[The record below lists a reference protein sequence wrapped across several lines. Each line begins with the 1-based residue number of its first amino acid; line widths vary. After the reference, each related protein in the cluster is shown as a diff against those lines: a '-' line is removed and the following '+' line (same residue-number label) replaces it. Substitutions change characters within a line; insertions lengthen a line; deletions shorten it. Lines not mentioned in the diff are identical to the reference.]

1 MPIISQE
8 LMLYSLRGII
18 HKKTRSILTI
28 ISIMIGIISIFVLI
42 SFGIGLYNY
51 VGDFSSTSS
60 ANKITIQ
67 PKGFGGM
74 GFQEQPAFSESDFRA
89 VENTPGVYTAI
100 TLDYSAAEI
109 IQDQIK
115 KYAFV
120 IGYDPSKP
128 FMLMDISGIKLFK
141 GRELKPGDNGK
152 VVLGYNYL
160 IKDKIMPKP
169 YDINS
174 KIEIQGQELRV
185 VGFYGP
191 IGNPQDD
198 SQIYMTQDF
207 FKELYPNRSE
217 GYNWI
222 FAEVDITRLD
232 SVVNDIEKA
241 LRNSR
246 DVKEGKEDF
255 VVQSFDD
262 LLATYSNVLNGI
274 AGFVILIALISVV
287 VSAINT
293 SNTMITSVL
302 ERTREIGVM
311 KSVGAVNSEI
321 IKIFLF
327 ESGFLGLVAGIIG
340 VGIGFAITFTLE
352 QIINSAGW
360 SFISPAYPWT
370 LFAGCVAFATLTGAL
385 SGLIPAIN
393 ASKINPVKALR
404 YE

>member
-1 MPIISQE
+1 
-8 LMLYSLRGII
+8 
-18 HKKTRSILTI
+18 
-28 ISIMIGIISIFVLI
+28 MIGIISIFILI
-42 SFGIGLYNY
+42 SFGIGLYGY
-51 VGDFSSTSS
+51 VEQFSSTSS
-60 ANKITIQ
+60 ANKITIM

-74 GFQEQPAFSESDFRA
+74 GFEEEPFFTEADFRA
-89 VENTPGVYTAI
+89 VENAPGVYSAI
-100 TLDYSAAEI
+100 TLDYAATEI
-109 IQDQIK
+109 TQDKTK
-115 KYAFV
+115 KYAF
-120 IGYDPSKP
+120 IIAYDPSEP

-160 IKDKIMPKP
+160 IKDKIMPKS
-169 YDINS
+169 YNINS

-185 VGFYGP
+185 IGFYGP

-198 SQIYMTQDF
+198 SQIYVTQEF
-207 FKELYPNRSE
+207 FRELYPNRSE

-222 FAEVDITRLD
+222 FAEVDITRIN
-232 SVVNDIEKA
+232 SVIKDIEKA

-246 DVKEGKEDF
+246 NIKEGKEDF
-255 VVQSFDD
+255 FVQSFDD
-262 LLATYSNVLNGI
+262 LLATYSKILKGI

-311 KSVGAVNSEI
+311 KSVGAGNSEI
-321 IKIFLF
+321 IKVFLF
-327 ESGFLGLVAGIIG
+327 ESGFLGFIAGVIGVIIG
-340 VGIGFAITFTLE
+340 FIITLSVKG
-352 QIINSAGW
+352 IINSTGW

-370 LFAGCVAFATLTGAL
+370 LFVGCVAFATLTGAL
-385 SGLIPAIN
+385 SGFIPAIR
-393 ASKINPVKALR
+393 ASKINPIQALR

>member
-1 MPIISQE
+1 M
-8 LMLYSLRGII
+8 I
-18 HKKTRSILTI
+18 HRKTRSILTI
-28 ISIMIGIISIFVLI
+28 ISIMIGIISIFILI
-42 SFGIGLYNY
+42 SFGIGLYGY
-51 VGDFSSTSS
+51 VEQFSSTSS
-60 ANKITIQ
+60 ANKITIM

-74 GFQEQPAFSESDFRA
+74 GFEEEPFFTEADFRA
-89 VENTPGVYTAI
+89 VENAPGVYSAI
-100 TLDYSAAEI
+100 TLDYAATEI
-109 IQDQIK
+109 TQDKTK
-115 KYAFV
+115 KYAF
-120 IGYDPSKP
+120 IIAYDPSEP

-160 IKDKIMPKP
+160 IKDKIMPKS
-169 YDINS
+169 YNINS

-185 VGFYGP
+185 IGFYGP

-198 SQIYMTQDF
+198 SQIYVTQEF
-207 FKELYPNRSE
+207 FRELYPNRSE

-222 FAEVDITRLD
+222 FAEVDITRIN
-232 SVVNDIEKA
+232 SVIKDIEKA

-246 DVKEGKEDF
+246 NIKEGKEDF
-255 VVQSFDD
+255 FVQSFDD
-262 LLATYSNVLNGI
+262 LLATYSKILKGI

-311 KSVGAVNSEI
+311 KSVGAGNSEI
-321 IKIFLF
+321 IKVFLF
-327 ESGFLGLVAGIIG
+327 ESGFLGFIAGVIGVIIG
-340 VGIGFAITFTLE
+340 FIITLSVKG
-352 QIINSAGW
+352 IINSTGW

-370 LFAGCVAFATLTGAL
+370 LFVGCVAFATLTGAL
-385 SGLIPAIN
+385 SGFIPAIR
-393 ASKINPVKALR
+393 ASKINPIQALR